1 MGGGGYWSDS
11 DSDSDSYT
19 FDALDLD
26 RVQVLGARF
35 GYQQCQLDYGEGV
48 VAFSRPG
55 GGSDGNELV
64 RVWWRTGTVGT
75 YLKVREL
82 TRYFTLAR
90 GVSKYTQI
98 SLWHQNVMAS
108 LDTILPTHTDN
119 T

>member
-48 VAFSRPG
+48 VAFSRSG

-75 YLKVREL
+75 YLKVRINPMIFL
-82 TRYFTLAR
+82 RL
-90 GVSKYTQI
+90 
-98 SLWHQNVMAS
+98 
-108 LDTILPTHTDN
+108 
-119 T
+119 